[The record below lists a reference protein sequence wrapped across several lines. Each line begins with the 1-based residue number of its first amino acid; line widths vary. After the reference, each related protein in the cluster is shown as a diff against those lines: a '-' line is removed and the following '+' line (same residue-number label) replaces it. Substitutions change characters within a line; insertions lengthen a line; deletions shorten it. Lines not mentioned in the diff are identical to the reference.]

1 MLAPAPISVLQY
13 CLTCAS
19 FVAFAVAVFLQ
30 RRSMPKARERTAARS
45 RLSIAGIAIQG
56 SSFFFACFGRIRF
69 ALGNFS
75 PQSLAN
81 SAAVLILGFGG
92 VLLFAASARAL
103 GQNWSLVA
111 RMRPDHA
118 LVRNGPFAR
127 VRHPIYLAMLLLL
140 IAAAVGFGHAPQL
153 IFAIPVFVVGT
164 MIGIREEERLLRGQF
179 GEEYVRYANET
190 PAFIPRL
197 KLYR

>member
-13 CLTCAS
+13 CLTCAA
-19 FVAFAVAVFLQ
+19 FVAFAVAVIRQ
-30 RRSMPKARERTAARS
+30 RRNMPKTRERAAARS

-69 ALGNFS
+69 ALETFS
-75 PQSLAN
+75 PQSLAGC
-81 SAAVLILGFGG
+81 AAVLILGFGG

-103 GQNWSLVA
+103 GENWSLVA
-111 RMRPDHA
+111 RMRTDHG
-118 LVRNGPFAR
+118 LVRHGPFAR

-153 IFAIPVFVVGT
+153 IVAIPVFVVGT
-164 MIGIREEERLLRGQF
+164 MIRIREEERLLRDQF
-179 GEEYVRYANET
+179 GEEYIRYASET
-190 PAFIPRL
+190 PAFIPSLRL
-197 KLYR
+197 